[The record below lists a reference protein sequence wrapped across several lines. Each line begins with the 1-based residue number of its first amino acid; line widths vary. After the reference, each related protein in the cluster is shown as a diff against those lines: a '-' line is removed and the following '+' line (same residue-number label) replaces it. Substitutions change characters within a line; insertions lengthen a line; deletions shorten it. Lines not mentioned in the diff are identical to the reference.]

1 MSHRKF
7 ERPRHG
13 SLGFLPR
20 KRTKHHFG
28 KIKSFPKDDQS
39 KPPHLTA
46 FMSYKAG
53 MTHIVRDVDKPGSK
67 LHKKEVAEGVTVLE
81 APPMV
86 VVGFVGYVETPR
98 GLRALTTV
106 WAGHLSDECKKRFYK
121 NWHKCKKKAFT
132 KYQKRWSEASKG
144 SEAPMAAEVA
154 RAKKYCQVIRAIC
167 HTQIGKIKIRSKKA
181 HIKEIQV
188 NGGTTEQKVDF
199 CMGLLEQEVKIADVF
214 SQDEMV
220 DTIGVSKG
228 HGIKGVVTRWGVT
241 RLVRK
246 SHRGLRKVACIGSWH
261 PARVSFQ
268 VPRSGQKGY
277 GHRTEINKKIYRIG
291 KAVKDDPHGAMTEA
305 DLTEKGITPMGGFMH
320 YGEITQDWVMIK
332 GTVMGPKK
340 RIITLR
346 KSLLAQVSRRATEKI
361 ELKFIDT
368 SSKMGHGR
376 FQTCEEKA
384 KFYGG
389 NVSKKARKEEA
400 EKKEAEKAD
409 EAEGFQK
416 VDKKKGKSKEKATK

>member
-20 KRTKHHFG
+20 KRTRHHFG
-28 KIKSFPKDDQS
+28 KIKSFPKDDAS
-39 KPPHLTA
+39 KAPHITA

-53 MTHIVRDVDKPGSK
+53 MTHIVREMDRPGAK
-67 LHKKEVAEGVTVLE
+67 LHKKEVAEAVTVVE
-81 APPMV
+81 TPPMM

-106 WAGHLSDECKKRFYK
+106 WAGHLSEECKRRFYK
-121 NWHKCKKKAFT
+121 KWHVSKQKAFT
-132 KYQKRWSEASKG
+132 KYAKRWGETKEG
-144 SEAPMAAEVA
+144 QPMAAEIE
-154 RAKKYCQVIRAIC
+154 RAKKYCQVIRVIC
-167 HTQIGKIKIRSKKA
+167 HTQISKVKIGQKKA
-181 HIKEIQV
+181 HIKEIQI
-188 NGGTTEQKVDF
+188 NGGTTAAKVDF
-199 CMGLLEQEVKIADVF
+199 AVGLFEQEVKIDDVF
-214 SQDEMV
+214 SKDEMI

-228 HGIKGVVTRWGVT
+228 HGYNGVVQRWGVT

-261 PARVSFQ
+261 PARVQFQ
-268 VPRSGQKGY
+268 VPRSGQLGY

-291 KAVKDDPHGAMTEA
+291 KKDDANNAGTEN
-305 DLTEKGITPMGGFMH
+305 DLTEKRITPMGGFSH
-320 YGEITQDWVMIK
+320 YGEVNEDWVMLK
-332 GTVMGPKK
+332 GCIAGTRK

-346 KSLLAQVSRRATEKI
+346 KSLLPQVSRKATEQI

-389 NVSKKARKEEA
+389 VATKKPKTEAKAEEA
-400 EKKEAEKAD
+400 
-409 EAEGFQK
+409 
-416 VDKKKGKSKEKATK
+416 